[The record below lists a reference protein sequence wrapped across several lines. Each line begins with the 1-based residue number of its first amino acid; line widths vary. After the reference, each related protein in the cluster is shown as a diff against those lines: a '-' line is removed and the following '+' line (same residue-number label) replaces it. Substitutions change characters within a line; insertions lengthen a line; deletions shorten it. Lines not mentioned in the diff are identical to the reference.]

1 MRGKICS
8 AIGMVAFSLGTVC
21 TLSAQQSTKS
31 TNPPAKPAPAPA
43 HPGTPTHP
51 PAGSQPSGGQK
62 RPNAQPNR
70 IIHEFSHGSEHPS
83 GVPVNQPDLHTR
95 EPLSAS
101 DSALIL
107 RDLNAARSHM
117 SAVNRAP
124 LPLGRVTIGERSTHV
139 ISTADHRTYEVRP
152 DGSLVGFWHG
162 NTVSMYRSDGTPWL
176 IRTQDMT
183 IMRGVHGEARFE
195 SQLSG
200 GTRVVGWGRH
210 EGYVERPLLRGDGHY
225 VQRTYIMNGHQFTA
239 VLHTRNYLGLP
250 LATYVPDSHYGPAFY
265 EWVARNLPPHAH
277 YAWPWLHEEWAAP
290 YRRHFERE
298 YRDSAAWIADYIFA
312 AILQMES
319 GGQSSAAPTEQSGV
333 FFTIKD
339 APGNAGPSVAADAP
353 PSVASGDPIN
363 PELTNNSE
371 DEIRQSQAA
380 EAGEEPM
387 ETAITEVSPQTG
399 PQPATQQEASE
410 QSASSKATPQP
421 APLNLHFHY
430 RYWVDARLPI
440 HTDVLDCTLTQGAT
454 LVLPTPPQPGEKT
467 AEVMVEFPNPG
478 DCSRDTRI
486 RVLVD
491 RLVEMS
497 TLRDAT
503 SYAGTRALITSLTRS
518 GAPAPPDGS
527 VQPVAAG
534 NPSAS
539 LTVDAATVIGQQAQK
554 ATATEKG
561 FADNAELE
569 IAQKPP
575 KPR

>member
-8 AIGMVAFSLGTVC
+8 AIGMVAFSLGTIC
-21 TLSAQQSTKS
+21 TLSALQTTKS
-31 TNPPAKPAPAPA
+31 SNPPAKPVPSSA
-43 HPGTPTHP
+43 HPGTPTHQ
-51 PAGSQPSGGQK
+51 PASSQPSGGQK
-62 RPNAQPNR
+62 HPNAQPNR
-70 IIHEFSHGSEHPS
+70 IIHEFPA
-83 GVPVNQPDLHTR
+83 NQPDIHTR

-101 DSALIL
+101 DSSMIL

-124 LPLGRVTIGERSTHV
+124 LPLGRVSNGERSTHV

-162 NTVSMYRSDGTPWL
+162 NTVGMYRSDGTPWL

-225 VQRTYIMNGHQFTA
+225 VQRTYFMNGHQMTA
-239 VLHTRNYLGLP
+239 VLHTRSYQGLT
-250 LATYVPDSHYGPAFY
+250 LATYVPDRHYGPAFY
-265 EWVARNLPPHAH
+265 EWAAHNWPPHAR

-298 YRDSAAWIADYIFA
+298 YRDSAAWIADYILA
-312 AILQMES
+312 AILQMEF
-319 GGQSSAAPTEQSGV
+319 GGQSPAAPMEQGGV
-333 FFTIKD
+333 FFTGDD
-339 APGNAGPSVAADAP
+339 APRNAGPSVAT
-353 PSVASGDPIN
+353 VDPIN
-363 PELTNNSE
+363 PELTNNIE
-371 DEIRQSQAA
+371 DEVRQSQAA
-380 EAGEEPM
+380 EAGEDSMQGPS
-387 ETAITEVSPQTG
+387 TQVSPLTG
-399 PQPATQQEASE
+399 PQPAVQQEAIE
-410 QSASSKATPQP
+410 QSASFTATPQP

-440 HTDVLDCTLTQGAT
+440 HTEDLDCTLTQGAT

-486 RVLVD
+486 RVSVD

-497 TLRDAT
+497 ALRDAT
-503 SYAGTRALITSLTRS
+503 SYAGTRTLITSLTRS

-527 VQPVAAG
+527 VQPVPAG
-534 NPSAS
+534 NPNAG

-554 ATATEKG
+554 ASATEKG
-561 FADNAELE
+561 FADDAELE
-569 IAQKPP
+569 SAQKPP